1 MKKSFIV
8 ETFDNFILFEPLF
21 LGKKLKS
28 HNKSQA
34 SLLTYSQ
41 IETATLKSNLI
52 VIVCWW
58 LEVAKK

>member
-1 MKKSFIV
+1 MKSFIV

-41 IETATLKSNLI
+41 IETATLKPIL
-52 VIVCWW
+52 
-58 LEVAKK
+58 

>member
-1 MKKSFIV
+1 MSYLFMKKSFIV

-34 SLLTYSQ
+34 
-41 IETATLKSNLI
+41 TLKLKLQPKNQIL
-52 VIVCWW
+52 
-58 LEVAKK
+58 